1 MITASFEKEE
11 GKFVSLRVEGHA
23 GQAEI
28 GKDIVCSAA
37 SILAY
42 TVAQTI
48 TQMNKQGWLKKKP
61 HIKLKEGK
69 GIVTCVPKEEYYNEC
84 LLAFFVAEMGYVL
97 LAKNYPQYV
106 AINPFGEA
114 D

>member
-1 MITASFEKEE
+1 MIKAYFEREE
-11 GKFVSLRVEGHA
+11 GKFLSLRVDGHA

-48 TQMNKQGWLKKKP
+48 TQMHKQGWLKKKP

-69 GIVTCVPKEEYYNEC
+69 GVVTCVPKAEYYEEC
-84 LLAFFVAEMGYVL
+84 LMAFFVAEMGYVL
-97 LAKNYPQYV
+97 LEKNYPQYV
-106 AINPFGEA
+106 ALEPFGEA
-114 D
+114 

>member
-11 GKFVSLRVEGHA
+11 GKYISLSVVGHA

-37 SILAY
+37 SILMY
-42 TVAQTI
+42 TVAQTL
-48 TQMNKQGWLKKKP
+48 TQMHKQGWLKKKP
-61 HIKLKEGK
+61 HINLNEGR
-69 GIVTCVPKEEYYNEC
+69 GVITCVPKKEYHEEC
-84 LLAFFVAEMGYVL
+84 LMVFFVAEMGYTL

-106 AINPFGEA
+106 AISPFGEA
-114 D
+114 E

>member
-1 MITASFEKEE
+1 MITAAFEREE
-11 GKFVSLRVEGHA
+11 GKYISLCVSGHA
-23 GQAEI
+23 GQAEV

-37 SILAY
+37 SILMY
-42 TVAQTI
+42 TIAQTI

-61 HIKLKEGK
+61 RINLKDGK
-69 GIVTCVPKEEYYNEC
+69 GTVTCVPKAEYYDEC
-84 LLAFFVAEMGYVL
+84 LMAFFVVEMGYVL

-114 D
+114 